1 MAGLLRLSAA
11 IDWLNDRVGRLFYW
25 LILLTVVVS
34 AGNAV
39 MRYAFNRSSNAWLEI
54 QWYLFAAV
62 FLACAAYTFLNNEHI
77 RIDIFSNRLSPKG
90 RNWIEVFGHL
100 LFLMPL
106 CAVMLYEAWPYFMS
120 AFRSGEVSSSAGGL
134 VRWPARMLIPFG
146 FALLFLQML
155 SELIKRVAVMMDLIP
170 DPHAGKAGSH

>member
-54 QWYLFAAV
+54 QWYLFSAV

>member
-1 MAGLLRLSAA
+1 MTAMLRISAA
-11 IDWLNDRVGRLFYW
+11 IDWLNDRIGRLFYW
-25 LILLTVVVS
+25 LILVTVVVS

-62 FLACAAYTFLNNEHI
+62 FLACAGYTFLNNEHI
-77 RIDIFSNRLSPKG
+77 RIDIFSSRLSKQG

-106 CAVMLYEAWPYFMS
+106 CAVMLYEAWPYFMV

-134 VRWPARMLIPFG
+134 VRWPVRLLIPFG
-146 FALLFLQML
+146 FALLLLQML
-155 SELIKRVAVMMDLIP
+155 SELIKRIAVIKGMIP
-170 DPHAGKAGSH
+170 DPHGERAGAH